1 MSIEVLLEDLKEGKI
16 SQEDFLI
23 SSLTDIESRIAAKV
37 LPKKPRFNFEVFENF
52 YRKAFEKLY
61 SYEDRFDKL
70 SAFFEILS
78 GSLIQYTN
86 SKDNKDRY
94 FFSVLRNNLLSN
106 NSLGKI
112 LARQAN
118 QAFKEEF
125 RSKKKLEEFIDK
137 YNHYQDIQFLLKDDK
152 GLYKLPKFYKRRA

>member
-52 YRKAFEKLY
+52 YRKAFKKLY
-61 SYEDRFDKL
+61 SYEDRFDNL

-78 GSLIQYTN
+78 ESLIQYTN

-94 FFSVLRNNLLSN
+94 FFSV
-106 NSLGKI
+106 
-112 LARQAN
+112 
-118 QAFKEEF
+118 FKKEF
-125 RSKKKLEEFIDK
+125 A
-137 YNHYQDIQFLLKDDK
+137 Q
-152 GLYKLPKFYKRRA
+152 